1 MPKSKQHYREKLQ
14 EVAKNKQ
21 KGNIMKKGDYM
32 MYKFIFNE
40 IDLDN
45 VGVISK

>member
-1 MPKSKQHYREKLQ
+1 MR
-14 EVAKNKQ
+14 
-21 KGNIMKKGDYM
+21 KGDYM

-40 IDLDN
+40 IDPDN